1 MYCRIGLLYI
11 LEKSREEKIKKQLK
25 ELENKELVT
34 RLENEMLQNNCFKVE
49 LEYKD
54 RELASNSLIIMEK
67 NQVLKSLVDELEK
80 EKMPEIFNRTRLCK
94 LVTI

>member
-1 MYCRIGLLYI
+1 
-11 LEKSREEKIKKQLK
+11 
-25 ELENKELVT
+25 
-34 RLENEMLQNNCFKVE
+34 MLQNNCFKVE

-80 EKMPEIFNRTRLCK
+80 EKDAGNIQSNTALQISNNIRMHLDRR
-94 LVTI
+94 

>member
-1 MYCRIGLLYI
+1 MYCLIDLLYI

-80 EKMPEIFNRTRLCK
+80 KRCRKYSIEHGFAN
-94 LVTI
+94 

>member
-1 MYCRIGLLYI
+1 M
-11 LEKSREEKIKKQLK
+11 K

-54 RELASNSLIIMEK
+54 RELDSNSLIIMEK

-80 EKMPEIFNRTRLCK
+80 EKDAGNIQSNTAL
-94 LVTI
+94 